1 MSCGITLDISRREM
15 FLPIQVLVP
24 APKGTGDFSIR
35 MKGRSRMGWQ
45 GLTVI
50 GLHLLQLLL
59 VIDFGVPSLRTENI
73 GVRTEHLRV
82 TMGYPSVDAHYCL
95 LYPASS
101 AFYYAVKAAAQTYP
115 CREE

>member
-1 MSCGITLDISRREM
+1 MSCGITLDISRREI

-24 APKGTGDFSIR
+24 APKGTGDIGIR
-35 MKGRSRMGWQ
+35 MKGRSIMGWW
-45 GLTVI
+45 GPTVI

-59 VIDFGVPSLRTENI
+59 VIGFGVPSLRTENI

-82 TMGYPSVDAHYCL
+82 TMGHPSVDAHYCL
-95 LYPASS
+95 LYHTSS
-101 AFYYAVKAAAQTYP
+101 AIYHAVKAAAQTHS